1 MFQTNE
7 YNSWYDLPMYM
18 TNNIYP
24 LSSGLCYV
32 CFFSGSFYTHVL
44 LLKLLMS
51 VYLQEPTQVP
61 FSLRSPCQSLGP
73 EAVPPLSPFMQF
85 YIAVRV
91 KF

>member
-1 MFQTNE
+1 MFQTSE
-7 YNSWYDLPMYM
+7 YNSRYDLPMYM
-18 TNNIYP
+18 TNNTYS

-32 CFFSGSFYTHVL
+32 CFFSGSFYTRAL

-51 VYLQEPTQVP
+51 VYVQEPTQVP

-85 YIAVRV
+85 YMAVGV